1 MIDIIKAELYKLYK
15 RKFVLTLCF
24 LCLLPFIYGIGEY
37 LHWKIIVI
45 GAKLDLITFITSMWS
60 FTLILTVPI
69 ILLLTMTAG
78 LVAGEIE
85 DGQILLE
92 ITRVTTRNQL
102 IIGKYFAIVFIT
114 VFFYVLNI
122 SASFLAYILFLS
134 NTSKGY
140 KNILTMH
147 SYNIESILISLCSL
161 VFLIF
166 MITLTFN
173 FSTRKGIVVS
183 TMIGFVSYLVCML
196 LGYIDVIS
204 KFVPGYYTVVSN
216 YHFSILTVFTQLVEM
231 FVMITLL
238 IANACHN
245 FKIKEF

>member
-1 MIDIIKAELYKLYK
+1 MSKKAQ
-15 RKFVLTLCF
+15 T
-24 LCLLPFIYGIGEY
+24 
-37 LHWKIIVI
+37 
-45 GAKLDLITFITSMWS
+45 
-60 FTLILTVPI
+60 
-69 ILLLTMTAG
+69 
-78 LVAGEIE
+78 
-85 DGQILLE
+85 
-92 ITRVTTRNQL
+92 
-102 IIGKYFAIVFIT
+102 
-114 VFFYVLNI
+114 
-122 SASFLAYILFLS
+122 
-134 NTSKGY
+134 Y

-161 VFLIF
+161 IFLIF

-216 YHFSILTVFTQLVEM
+216 YHFSILTVFIQLVEM

-238 IANACHN
+238 IANACYN